1 MKSQIH
7 VLILSILLLGG
18 SFVPAQPKLSID
30 LGIGFYE
37 PTLSGFDEN
46 ETVQFPTKGILNRN
60 LLRNWGIYYEF
71 FSNARIGYNSFTSY
85 EIGKDILLLNSEAI
99 FRRSINYR
107 LFPIETFFRWKPKIE
122 LNFTLAP
129 IWGRGRIEL
138 DTTPGDKTEDWNFF
152 LNSFGGSEDPV
163 KDMGATDAM
172 KSDWYGYT
180 GMLGFRYYISSRLAL
195 DLKGG
200 FINNSYKDDKW
211 RVQRQSVTGPKM
223 KIDDL
228 PIFSFKVVYGLR

>member
-37 PTLSGFDEN
+37 PTLAGFDEN

>member
-7 VLILSILLLGG
+7 VLILSILLSGG
-18 SFVPAQPKLSID
+18 SFVHAQPKLSID

-37 PTLSGFDEN
+37 PTLAGFDKN
-46 ETVQFPTKGILNRN
+46 ETVQLPTKGILNRN
-60 LLRNWGIYYEF
+60 LLLNWGIYYEF
-71 FSNARIGYNSFTSY
+71 FNNARIGYNSFTSY

-195 DLKGG
+195 DIKGG